1 MTTEQQ
7 KETSLSK
14 IQSFD
19 ELENIAINS
28 TGYVVNTTQL
38 ISTGTVWIDPYYWP
52 TYREYVYQPYCVSV
66 ASESKVEQSFK
77 IVQKLMEKKF
87 VELKTAKQF
96 ADLVNEIAQV
106 I

>member
-7 KETSLSK
+7 EETSLSK

-19 ELENIAINS
+19 DLEDISINA
-28 TGYVVNTTQL
+28 TGYVTNTTPA
-38 ISTGTVWIDPYYWP
+38 SVTGTIWVDPYYWP

-96 ADLVNEIAQV
+96 ANLVNEIAR
-106 I
+106 II